1 MIHILTPKHAINL
14 EIKQAKWDYAIL
26 TTNRAARRPY
36 ASYDLSALI
45 YDKFY
50 CCYFESRALHDW
62 FKKLRSYFCMV
73 CEGVNRD
80 QLLQQFV
87 AAEAAQASAGAAS
100 AAPVDEDAAA
110 SGGAVVA
117 GGGAGGKKPK
127 RTQFYSTLKQLRAHL
142 ESDHKKFLWCA
153 RRVNRS

>member
-1 MIHILTPKHAINL
+1 MNIYL
-14 EIKQAKWDYAIL
+14 KQAKWDYAIL
-26 TTNRAARRPY
+26 TTNRAGRRSY

-87 AAEAAQASAGAAS
+87 AAEAAQASAPGAAS
-100 AAPVDEDAAA
+100 AVAVDEDAAS
-110 SGGAVVA
+110 SGGAVA
-117 GGGAGGKKPK
+117 PGGGAGGKKPK

-142 ESDHKKFLWCA
+142 ESDHKKFLWYT
-153 RRVNRS
+153 RRVKRS